1 MSEIFKNIK
10 VVNANCS
17 NSKYGYIFR
26 DLDEVQGN
34 RFVAKI
40 QRTNL
45 GYGMYGYVINRSGA
59 KKLLMLSET
68 LDYPIDDILF
78 QQGGINTGKIIGYVA
93 MEKLLYPKLTDSE
106 IKKMGRS
113 Y

>member
-1 MSEIFKNIK
+1 MQLPDSDGISWDLHVFPNI
-10 VVNANCS
+10 
-17 NSKYGYIFR
+17 GYIFR
-26 DLDEVQGN
+26 DLDEVQGH

-45 GYGMYGYVINRSGA
+45 VYGMYGYVINRNGA

-68 LDYPIDDILF
+68 LDFPIDDILF